1 MLYHKMSITV
11 PVPVP
16 VPVVP
21 ATLVPTTL
29 VPTEHE
35 PAKNNV
41 TFHPSVPTD
50 VHALHVPAALV
61 PVPAALVP
69 VPAALVPTGPVL
81 TAIQISD
88 IEDEIEGYIEKI
100 NTDIGFYWWKR
111 YIYAAFWSNVSTPI
125 NLSIVILTA
134 LTTGENA
141 TKNLIGQEV
150 ATILGIAVLFVSIF
164 NTFFRPN
171 EQLAQNQRI
180 MSDWTTV
187 GGQFD
192 ELYYDR
198 VYTPIEKTTRLKSL
212 EKLFKS
218 LSVLKRTNDTNYLID
233 LLYMIIRFTCIRSNI
248 KWIKITDNV
257 SVGRERRLTLR
268 NSSSALH
275 IATTRV

>member
-1 MLYHKMSITV
+1 MSITV
-11 PVPVP
+11 PTVTV
-16 VPVVP
+16 
-21 ATLVPTTL
+21 TT
-29 VPTEHE
+29 THE
-35 PAKNNV
+35 PATHEPATHEPATHEPTRNNV
-41 TFHPSVPTD
+41 TFHPSVPAVPD
-50 VHALHVPAALV
+50 VPTGLAPA
-61 PVPAALVP
+61 
-69 VPAALVPTGPVL
+69 VPTGPVF
-81 TAIQISD
+81 TTIQISD

-111 YIYAAFWSNVSTPI
+111 YIYSAFWSNISTPI
-125 NLSIVILTA
+125 NLSIIILTA

-141 TKNLIGQEV
+141 TKNLIGQEI
-150 ATILGIAVLFVSIF
+150 ATILGFAVLFVSIF

-180 MSDWTTV
+180 MSEWTTV

-198 VYTPIEKTTRLKSL
+198 VYTPTEKAARLKSL

-257 SVGRERRLTLR
+257 SAGRERRLTLR
-268 NSSSALH
+268 NSMSNSPLH